1 MQKVFSARADNQSAV
16 SGLIL
21 FAVAA
26 ICILCSPS
34 VSASGAWEGLKLCSG
49 VVIPSLFPFTAAAVF
64 FLKSGALTWLG
75 KKLDTPAR
83 IIFGVSGASFA
94 GVVLSLVGGYP
105 VGAKL
110 IDQMYA
116 EGVLSENDANRLLRY
131 AVNASPAFFLSVVGE
146 TVLNSRSAGKILF
159 FSNLA
164 ACLILTAITG
174 HFQQN
179 KRPHCEPPRRAA
191 PVCLSDAFV
200 ESVAEASRV
209 MIGICAWVILFCS
222 VAAYLRIL
230 PLSDRF
236 YAAVCAGLEVTFG
249 CTAAGKCG
257 FPLPVFSLIL
267 AFGGLSSVCQV
278 AQSAAH
284 LKPGLHRIILYRL
297 IHGGLA
303 MLISGLLFRLFPPYT
318 SVIQNAVEVEFTGF
332 SLCLPSVML
341 MLFAV
346 MFLMFVLP
354 KSNTSQGK

>member
-1 MQKVFSARADNQSAV
+1 MQKVFSARAGNQSAV

-34 VSASGAWEGLKLCSG
+34 VSALGAWEGLKLCSG

-83 IIFGVSGASFA
+83 IIFGVSGAGFA

-116 EGVLSENDANRLLRY
+116 EGVLTENDANRLLRY

-159 FSNLA
+159 LSNLA
-164 ACLILTAITG
+164 ACLILTAVTG
-174 HFQQN
+174 HFHQN

-191 PVCLSDAFV
+191 TVCLSDAFV

-303 MLISGLLFRLFPPYT
+303 MLISGLLFRLSPPYT